1 VLTTGCGG
9 VLWDFVYASVMSF
22 RASVKKSI
30 CSGLGV
36 WLGNLPG
43 MLKALGR
50 ICSWTKQKQNIT
62 KKKKKRGRR
71 RRRGGGGEEKS
82 MYKCYMGILR
92 RLEKAEA
99 GGF

>member
-1 VLTTGCGG
+1 
-9 VLWDFVYASVMSF
+9 MSF

-62 KKKKKRGRR
+62 KKKKKKEEEE
-71 RRRGGGGEEKS
+71 GEEEEEGKKS
-82 MYKCYMGILR
+82 LCTNVIW
-92 RLEKAEA
+92 A
-99 GGF
+99 F